1 MFTLVHLHVRS
12 LLHSPCI
19 WCAFPPHWTTQFAPQ
34 WIPSSVPRALL
45 WASPCISSLAFSMH
59 FPRFPLGFVL
69 KYARRFSASFPEHA
83 VRWNGLANAWGNPQ
97 VMLFLFSVLCAFRC
111 LPFVLHRLSPWS
123 MYKQPC
129 FSSGLIPLPPAKS
142 PLLLLSVFAS
152 AFPRAFLVHSSCYL
166 TFPMRPV
173 MSDPC
178 ALLMGP
184 SYIPLPFLLR
194 ICFFAPL

>member
-1 MFTLVHLHVRS
+1 MHLVCVPSTLNNPVCSPMDSFLCSPSVTSGFSMHIVSRVLH
-12 LLHSPCI
+12 
-19 WCAFPPHWTTQFAPQ
+19 AFSE
-34 WIPSSVPRALL
+34 I
-45 WASPCISSLAFSMH
+45 SLAF
-59 FPRFPLGFVL
+59 PLGLVL
-69 KYARRFSASFPEHA
+69 KYARRFSASFSEHA

-152 AFPRAFLVHSSCYL
+152 AFPRAFLVHSPCYL
-166 TFPMRPV
+166 TLPMRPV